1 MGIFKHVFW
10 IAPVAILV
18 LWLTIG
24 QQRETGAKG
33 DVKDREI
40 HGNVMAIFSET
51 NDDPE
56 LKQRFKGQMKE
67 ADAETKEAKALLKE
81 REAEN
86 NQTAA
91 EMNRQMQEVDQQLK
105 GVK

>member
-24 QQRETGAKG
+24 QQRETNAKI
-33 DVKDREI
+33 DVKEKEI
-40 HGNVMAIFSET
+40 HGNVMAIMSET
-51 NDDPE
+51 TDDPK
-56 LKQRFKGQMKE
+56 LKERFKAQIQE

-91 EMNRQMQEVDQQLK
+91 EMNKQMMEVDRQLK